1 MQAAQTRRST
11 FPRYKIRIVRF
22 TTISPAA
29 LATDCQPE
37 KVIRPERKQ
46 WLSMKAVED
55 ECAARVKPWKRPK
68 AGGRLKL
75 VLLIRSLTVG
85 GAERQLVSLAKALDK
100 KMFDITVVC
109 LYGGGAFEEDL
120 RTAGVPVIS
129 LGKKGRWEIFGFLKR
144 LTAELRKLQP
154 DILHSYMT
162 FQNILAVLLK
172 PALPATRIVWGVR
185 ASNVPRRAWLDK
197 LSFRVEAMLSRFAD
211 LIVFNSAAGRDY
223 HLSAGFAASRTEV
236 IPNGVDPRFFAFEPE
251 SRSIL
256 RAAWKIPDDSFVI
269 GVVGRLNPMKDHWT
283 FLRAAII
290 FAGRRPDARFVCI
303 GNGPAKYLHDLRS
316 FADQLALTDKVVWH
330 PFLDDMP
337 SAYKALDICCS
348 SSAYGEGTPNC
359 VIEAMA
365 CGVPCVVTDVGDS
378 RLIVNDLGIVVP
390 PKNPEALA
398 DAWTTMARQIT
409 DKPYLRGLVQE
420 SVASRFSVSSL
431 ATKTTH
437 ALLYAL

>member
-1 MQAAQTRRST
+1 MRAA
-11 FPRYKIRIVRF
+11 
-22 TTISPAA
+22 
-29 LATDCQPE
+29 
-37 KVIRPERKQ
+37 
-46 WLSMKAVED
+46 ED
-55 ECAARVKPWKRPK
+55 ECATPVRPWKRPK
-68 AGGRLKL
+68 AGERLKL
-75 VLLIRSLTVG
+75 VLLIRSLAAG

-100 KMFDITVVC
+100 KVFDITVVC
-109 LYGGGAFEEDL
+109 LYGGGPFEEDL
-120 RTAGVPVIS
+120 RSAGVPVIS
-129 LGKKGRWEIFGFLKR
+129 LGKKGRWELFGFLKR
-144 LTAELRKLQP
+144 LIAALRKLQP
-154 DILHSYMT
+154 DILHSYMSG
-162 FQNILAVLLK
+162 QNVLAVLLK
-172 PALPATRIVWGVR
+172 PALPGTRIVWGVR
-185 ASNVPRRAWLDK
+185 ASNVRLRDWLDK
-197 LSFRVEAMLSRFAD
+197 LSFRLEVMLSRFAD

-236 IPNGVDPRFFAFEPE
+236 IPNGVDPRFFACEPK

-256 RAAWKIPDDSFVI
+256 RAEWKIPEDSFVI
-269 GVVGRLNPMKDHWT
+269 GIVGRLNPMKDHWT
-283 FLRAAII
+283 FLRAAVI

-303 GNGPAKYLHDLRS
+303 GNGPAKYLQDLRS
-316 FADQLALTDKVVWH
+316 FTDQPALTDKVVWH

-337 SAYKALDICCS
+337 AAYKALDICCS

-398 DAWTTMARQIT
+398 DAWATMARQIT
-409 DKPYLRGLVQE
+409 DKPYLRVLLQE

-437 ALLYAL
+437 ALLYA

>member
-1 MQAAQTRRST
+1 
-11 FPRYKIRIVRF
+11 VR
-22 TTISPAA
+22 
-29 LATDCQPE
+29 
-37 KVIRPERKQ
+37 
-46 WLSMKAVED
+46 AVED
-55 ECAARVKPWKRPK
+55 ECATPVRLWKRPK
-68 AGGRLKL
+68 AGERLKL
-75 VLLIRSLTVG
+75 VLLIRSLAAG

-100 KMFDITVVC
+100 KVFDITVVC
-109 LYGGGAFEEDL
+109 LYGGGPFEEDL
-120 RTAGVPVIS
+120 RSAGVPVIS
-129 LGKKGRWEIFGFLKR
+129 LGKKGRWELFGFLKR
-144 LTAELRKLQP
+144 LIAALRKLQP
-154 DILHSYMT
+154 DILHSYMSG
-162 FQNILAVLLK
+162 QNVLAVLLK
-172 PALPATRIVWGVR
+172 PVLPGTRIVWGVR
-185 ASNVPRRAWLDK
+185 ASNVRLRDWLDK
-197 LSFRVEAMLSRFAD
+197 LSFRLEVMLSRFAD

-236 IPNGVDPRFFAFEPE
+236 IPNGVDPRFFACEPK

-256 RAAWKIPDDSFVI
+256 RAEWKIPEDSFVI
-269 GVVGRLNPMKDHWT
+269 GIVGRLNPMKDHWT
-283 FLRAAII
+283 FLRAAVI

-303 GNGPAKYLHDLRS
+303 GNGTAKYLHDLRS
-316 FADQLALTDKVVWH
+316 FTDQPALTDKVVWH

-337 SAYKALDICCS
+337 AAYKALDICCS

-398 DAWTTMARQIT
+398 DAWATMARQIT
-409 DKPYLRGLVQE
+409 DKPYLRVLVQE

-437 ALLYAL
+437 ALLYA

>member
-1 MQAAQTRRST
+1 
-11 FPRYKIRIVRF
+11 
-22 TTISPAA
+22 
-29 LATDCQPE
+29 
-37 KVIRPERKQ
+37 
-46 WLSMKAVED
+46 MKAVQD
-55 ECAARVKPWKRPK
+55 ESATRAKPWKRPE

-100 KMFDITVVC
+100 KLFDITVVC
-109 LYGGGAFEEDL
+109 LYGGGAFEDDL

-144 LTAELRKLQP
+144 LIAELRNLQP

-185 ASNVPRRAWLDK
+185 ASNVHLRAWLDR
-197 LSFRVEAMLSRFAD
+197 LSFRVEVMLSRFAD

-269 GVVGRLNPMKDHWT
+269 GLVGRLNPMKDHWT
-283 FLRAAII
+283 FLRAAAIL
-290 FAGRRPDARFVCI
+290 AGRRPDARFVCI
-303 GNGPAKYLHDLRS
+303 GNGPEKYLHDLRS
-316 FADQLALTDKVVWH
+316 FANQLALADKVVWQ

-337 SAYKALDICCS
+337 AAYKALDICCS

-378 RLIVNDLGIVVP
+378 RLIVKDIGLVVP

-398 DAWTTMARQIT
+398 DAWATMARQIT
-409 DKPYLRGLVQE
+409 DRPYLRGLVQE

-431 ATKTTH
+431 ATKTAH
-437 ALLYAL
+437 ALYALSTG

>member
-1 MQAAQTRRST
+1 
-11 FPRYKIRIVRF
+11 VR
-22 TTISPAA
+22 
-29 LATDCQPE
+29 
-37 KVIRPERKQ
+37 
-46 WLSMKAVED
+46 AVED
-55 ECAARVKPWKRPK
+55 ECATPVRLWKRPK
-68 AGGRLKL
+68 AGERLKL
-75 VLLIRSLTVG
+75 VLLIRSLAAG

-100 KMFDITVVC
+100 KVFDITVVC
-109 LYGGGAFEEDL
+109 LYGGGPFEEDL
-120 RTAGVPVIS
+120 RSAGVPVIS
-129 LGKKGRWEIFGFLKR
+129 LGKKGRWELFGFLKR
-144 LTAELRKLQP
+144 LIAALRKLQP
-154 DILHSYMT
+154 DILHSYMSG
-162 FQNILAVLLK
+162 QNVLAVLLK
-172 PALPATRIVWGVR
+172 PALPGTRIVWGVR
-185 ASNVPRRAWLDK
+185 ASNVRLRDWLDK
-197 LSFRVEAMLSRFAD
+197 LSFRLEVMLSRFAD

-236 IPNGVDPRFFAFEPE
+236 IPNGVDPRFFACEPK

-256 RAAWKIPDDSFVI
+256 RAEWKIPEDSFVI
-269 GVVGRLNPMKDHWT
+269 GIVGRLNPMKDHWT
-283 FLRAAII
+283 FLRAAVI

-303 GNGPAKYLHDLRS
+303 GNGPAKYLQDLRS
-316 FADQLALTDKVVWH
+316 FTDQPALTDKVVWH

-337 SAYKALDICCS
+337 AAYKALDICCS

-398 DAWTTMARQIT
+398 DAWATMARQIT
-409 DKPYLRGLVQE
+409 DKPYLRVLLQE

-437 ALLYAL
+437 ALLYA

>member
-1 MQAAQTRRST
+1 LT
-11 FPRYKIRIVRF
+11 
-22 TTISPAA
+22 
-29 LATDCQPE
+29 TDCQAEKFRRPE
-37 KVIRPERKQ
+37 KE
-46 WLSMKAVED
+46 AVAVRED
-55 ECAARVKPWKRPK
+55 ACATPVRPWKRPK
-68 AGGRLKL
+68 AGERLKL
-75 VLLIRSLTVG
+75 VLLIRSLAAG

-100 KMFDITVVC
+100 KVFDITVVC
-109 LYGGGAFEEDL
+109 LYGGGPFEEDL
-120 RTAGVPVIS
+120 RSAGVPVIS
-129 LGKKGRWEIFGFLKR
+129 LGKKGRWELFGFLKR
-144 LTAELRKLQP
+144 LIAALRKLQP
-154 DILHSYMT
+154 DILHSYMSG
-162 FQNILAVLLK
+162 QNVLAVLLK
-172 PALPATRIVWGVR
+172 PVLPGTRIVWGVR
-185 ASNVPRRAWLDK
+185 ASNVRLRDWLDK
-197 LSFRVEAMLSRFAD
+197 LSFRLEVMLSRFAD

-236 IPNGVDPRFFAFEPE
+236 IPNGVDPRFFACEPK

-256 RAAWKIPDDSFVI
+256 RAEWKIFEDSFVI
-269 GVVGRLNPMKDHWT
+269 GIVGRLNPMKDHWT
-283 FLRAAII
+283 FLRAAVI

-303 GNGPAKYLHDLRS
+303 GNGPAKYLQDLRS
-316 FADQLALTDKVVWH
+316 FTDQLALTDKVVWH

-337 SAYKALDICCS
+337 AAYKALDICCS

-398 DAWTTMARQIT
+398 DAWATMARQIT
-409 DKPYLRGLVQE
+409 DKPYLRVLVQE

-437 ALLYAL
+437 ALLYAR